1 MGSKRTWE
9 DSSLHINVLHATGIT
24 DNASPIG
31 QQVLL
36 NFGKGTCNRLLP
48 ASCYFGRRPPP
59 LGCSGLP
66 GTAGRGHWGRGGG
79 LIVKVS
85 SVAGHFSKMRPR
97 EWYSSPTMPKEKRDE
112 SELAP
117 PKRKTA
123 KIRLLGEDSSPHFGP
138 GFGSKHGFSRA
149 TGVWV
154 IWEWS
159 EWSIQTSGIPRNQPL
174 VQCGLYLN
182 TGKWSGY
189 GYHQPP
195 SFNPIGPW
203 CCLAVH
209 GPWTWWGGRKVD
221 KEEQWGWEG
230 VCKI

>member
-9 DSSLHINVLHATGIT
+9 DSSLHINVLHAIGIKG
-24 DNASPIG
+24 NASPIG

-48 ASCYFGRRPPP
+48 ASCYLGRRPPP
-59 LGCSGLP
+59 TWVLRPSWHCKARALRTGWWVDCEGQLSGRP
-66 GTAGRGHWGRGGG
+66 
-79 LIVKVS
+79 
-85 SVAGHFSKMRPR
+85 FSKMRPR
-97 EWYSSPTMPKEKRDE
+97 EWYSSPAIPQQKCDKN
-112 SELAP
+112 ELAP
-117 PKRKTA
+117 LKT
-123 KIRLLGEDSSPHFGP
+123 EDSKNSDTTFLVVFSTMAEKAWVESHHRSLSHFRMKRMKYSNLRDTTQP
-138 GFGSKHGFSRA
+138 TVGSMWF
-149 TGVWV
+149 V
-154 IWEWS
+154 
-159 EWSIQTSGIPRNQPL
+159 L
-174 VQCGLYLN
+174 VN

-195 SFNPIGPW
+195 SFYPIGPW

-221 KEEQWGWEG
+221 KEEQLGWEG